1 MVLLSYGGTV
11 AQYYSFT
18 VAKYYS
24 DTVAREFTMLMVR
37 ESSVGVGDGGVG
49 GDGGS
54 VQQHRN
60 N

>member
-1 MVLLSYGGTV
+1 M
-11 AQYYSFT
+11 AQ
-18 VAKYYS
+18 YYS

-49 GDGGS
+49 GVGVVGGDGGS

>member
-1 MVLLSYGGTV
+1 M
-11 AQYYSFT
+11 
-18 VAKYYS
+18 AKYYS

-49 GDGGS
+49 GVGVVGGDGGS

>member
-1 MVLLSYGGTV
+1 M
-11 AQYYSFT
+11 
-18 VAKYYS
+18 AKYYS
-24 DTVAREFTMLMVR
+24 DTVARDFTMLMVR

-49 GDGGS
+49 GVGVVGGVGGDGGS